1 MSKSDEISQTSDE
14 VTSSKYVE
22 GVNEKNMDKFL
33 AALRSEDFNQVNGR
47 LCQVDPEG
55 NPEGFCCLGV
65 GSELAH
71 QDEDFG
77 LAKETYKTGENW
89 YRVAYGAEELLA
101 PVELMKWLG
110 IPRKNRQTDDNGGYN
125 IVFFKAHEVID
136 ADILYN
142 HGHEDDELS
151 ATELNDDL
159 NLPFE
164 VIADVFEN
172 EFKKESA

>member
-1 MSKSDEISQTSDE
+1 M
-14 VTSSKYVE
+14 SKYVE

-33 AALRSEDFNQVNGR
+33 AALRSGEFNQVSGR
-47 LCQVDPEG
+47 LCQTDPEG
-55 NPEGFCCLGV
+55 APEGFCCLGV
-65 GSELAH
+65 GSELAY
-71 QDEDFG
+71 QDGDIELTKEVYNTGTLSNPYFRTRYG
-77 LAKETYKTGENW
+77 L
-89 YRVAYGAEELLA
+89 EELLA
-101 PVELMKWLG
+101 PVQLMEWLG
-110 IPRKNRQTDDNGGYN
+110 IPEDNRSVEGTGNN

-172 EFKKESA
+172 EFKKESV